1 MHSTSSRGQSIRSI
15 CHEMGL
21 QLLGDDVDDKEQ
33 KIEAII
39 SFCREKIK
47 NLILDKVSGRV
58 ELTLILD
65 FSQGFIGSAYMQD
78 NTKVCI
84 LKQGK

>member
-1 MHSTSSRGQSIRSI
+1 
-15 CHEMGL
+15 MGL

-65 FSQGFIGSAYMQD
+65 FSQGFIGSAHMQD